1 MPREERTADEV
12 VDVIGAQRHR
22 ADLHAHC
29 RRMLGSVHEA
39 EDAVQETYLRAWRA
53 RATFAG
59 DATVRSWMYRIA
71 TNVCLDMLRAR
82 TRAWRASGERQA
94 EVPWFGTGAEHSPEE
109 VAAADDPPDTAVVAR
124 ETVELAVLAAVR
136 VLPPRQRAAL
146 ILRDVLGEPAAET
159 AAVLDT
165 SVAAANSALQRARAT
180 MTEHLRS
187 RRLDWAT
194 RDANPRERVLVERL
208 MDAHDRRDAD
218 AGAAAALAG

>member
-1 MPREERTADEV
+1 MPLETKAEEV

-22 ADLHAHC
+22 RDLHAHC
-29 RRMLGSVHEA
+29 RRMLGSPHEA

-59 DATVRSWMYRIA
+59 DAPVRTWMYRIA

-82 TRAWRASGERQA
+82 SRAWRASGERQV
-94 EVPWFGTGAEHSPEE
+94 EVPWFGTGSEHPSDE
-109 VAAADDPPDTAVVAR
+109 VAADDDPPDTAVVAR

-146 ILRDVLGEPAAET
+146 ILRDVLGQPAAET
-159 AAVLDT
+159 AAALDT

-180 MTEHLRS
+180 MNEHLPS
-187 RRLDWAT
+187 HRLDWAT
-194 RDANPRERVLVERL
+194 RDASPRERVLVERL
-208 MDAHDRRDAD
+208 MDAHDRRDAG
-218 AGAAAALAG
+218 AGTAAALAS

>member
-1 MPREERTADEV
+1 MPLETKAEEV

-22 ADLHAHC
+22 RDLQAHC
-29 RRMLGSVHEA
+29 RRMLGSPHEA

-59 DATVRSWMYRIA
+59 DAPVRTWMYRIA

-82 TRAWRASGERQA
+82 SRAWRASGERQV
-94 EVPWFGTGAEHSPEE
+94 EVPWFGTGSEHPSDE
-109 VAAADDPPDTAVVAR
+109 VAADDDPPDTAVVAR

-146 ILRDVLGEPAAET
+146 ILRDVLGQPAAET
-159 AAVLDT
+159 AAALDT

-180 MTEHLRS
+180 MNEHLPS
-187 RRLDWAT
+187 HRLDWAT
-194 RDANPRERVLVERL
+194 RDASPRERVLVERL
-208 MDAHDRRDAD
+208 MDAHDRRDAG
-218 AGAAAALAG
+218 AGTAAALAS